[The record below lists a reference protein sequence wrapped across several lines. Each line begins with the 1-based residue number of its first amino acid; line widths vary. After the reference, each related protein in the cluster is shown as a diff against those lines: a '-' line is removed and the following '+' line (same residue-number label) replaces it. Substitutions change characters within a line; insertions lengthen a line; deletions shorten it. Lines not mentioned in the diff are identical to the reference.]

1 MVDMKKKLQSR
12 SGETLSEALIS
23 VLIVSLAS
31 VMLATMI
38 SAASS
43 MNIRTK
49 NYDEALDKALIGMTS
64 DSSTPGTV
72 TMTFDDTT
80 TVTFDVNVKSYS
92 PEDGDSNI
100 ALSSYAPKPDSDST
114 PDSAE

>member
-1 MVDMKKKLQSR
+1 MIDIKKKLQSR

-49 NYDEALDKALIGMTS
+49 NYDEALDKALIEMTTG
-64 DSSTPGTV
+64 TPVPGEV
-72 TMTFDDTT
+72 VIKVDNVQIGDEIQ
-80 TVTFDVNVKSYS
+80 VDVKSYS
-92 PEDGDSNI
+92 DGNNI
-100 ALSSYAPKPDSDST
+100 SLSSYAPKPDSPQD
-114 PDSAE
+114 PVE

>member
-43 MNIRTK
+43 MNMRTK
-49 NYDEALDKALIGMTS
+49 NYDESLDKAVVAMTAGTPKQGKVIVKVDSVQIG
-64 DSSTPGTV
+64 DGI
-72 TMTFDDTT
+72 
-80 TVTFDVNVKSYS
+80 DVDVKSYS
-92 PEDGDSNI
+92 GDNNI
-100 ALSSYAPKPDSDST
+100 SLSSYALPKDSEQD
-114 PDSAE
+114 PVE